1 MFNLPIN
8 DERIQT
14 LTEEQIDFM
23 LWSEL
28 LDNPEQL
35 RKLDEV
41 YYDPEYEEE
50 LNAVEKLEQR
60 NIENRHT
67 LQVDSGEIGHS
78 IEDNSKSEF
87 SNEIKHNFEQYEE
100 DNDIIELPDG
110 ADINSKYDEWEEV

>member
-67 LQVDSGEIGHS
+67 LQVDSGGISHS
-78 IEDNSKSEF
+78 AEGNSKSVF
-87 SNEIKHNFEQYEE
+87 SNEIEHNFEQYEE
-100 DNDIIELPDG
+100 DDDLIELPDG
-110 ADINSKYDEWEEV
+110 TNIDNEYDEWEEV